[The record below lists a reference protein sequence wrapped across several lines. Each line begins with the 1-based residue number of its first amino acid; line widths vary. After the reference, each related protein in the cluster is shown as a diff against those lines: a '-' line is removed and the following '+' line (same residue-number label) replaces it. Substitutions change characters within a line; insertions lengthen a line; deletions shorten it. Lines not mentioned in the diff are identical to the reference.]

1 MKTPQLTLNDS
12 NIFKVLYNTKT
23 GKFLRMKY
31 EEGGFSWTDQIRLCW
46 TWSKDSCDQG
56 ILDNI
61 QIYNSLIQGPEL
73 VIRTFQLQY
82 VEL

>member
-46 TWSKDSCDQG
+46 TWSESYSEQD
-56 ILDNI
+56 ILSTI
-61 QIYNSLIQGPEL
+61 KVYNNLIQGPEL
-73 VIRTFQLQY
+73 VVKTFQLQY